1 MFDDTKSVIIVD
13 SFCLRHIIL
22 FPFFFT
28 LLSLSFYIMSCFSND
43 NCIIFVHFIP
53 IDNLH
58 DLSCPSATCACVINK
73 YFITRGM
80 YCSFP
85 TCFFCC
91 FFIYLFF
98 ILSFFFVYFPFFPP
112 HFFSFFPSYLGFA
125 YFFFFFPPLYVSI
138 NRGLFFKSI
147 SYRLKPKILAHVL
160 RLCTT
165 TVRVRTGA

>member
-13 SFCLRHIIL
+13 SFCLLHII
-22 FPFFFT
+22 FFFFS

-58 DLSCPSATCACVINK
+58 DLSCASATCATHLVVHVLLTNTLKRRECTLLFSHL
-73 YFITRGM
+73 FIF
-80 YCSFP
+80 Y
-85 TCFFCC
+85 
-91 FFIYLFF
+91 
-98 ILSFFFVYFPFFPP
+98 FVYFPFFP
-112 HFFSFFPSYLGFA
+112 HIIFRFFPHIFLGFA
-125 YFFFFFPPLYVSI
+125 YFFFFFFPLYVSI